1 MKYALSA
8 MNSIVVSF
16 SYALRML
23 LARPG
28 VALLNALLIALG
40 VATMT
45 VLLLVSTQMERSIS
59 RDLADVDVVVGAK
72 GSPLQMIL
80 AGVLH
85 VDVPAGNIP
94 LAAAQELAKDSRV
107 KQLIPLSLG
116 DSYEGFRIVGTTL
129 AYPALYGANLKA
141 GAMWVQPMQA
151 VAGADVSERLP
162 LGAVFAGSHGLGG
175 GGELHDK
182 STYQVVGHLERCGC
196 VLDRLILTSTESV
209 WQVHEK
215 EIALDEADKKALQ
228 DEREITFA
236 LIQYASPLAAVSFP
250 RFVNTSTELQAAA
263 PAVEITRLFRMLGVG
278 TQVLQAF
285 AAVLLAVAAISLWMA
300 ITQALRERRGDLAM
314 LRMLGASPGKVASL
328 LLFETVLLALAG
340 WAMGVLLGH
349 LLTSVI
355 GYLLVQER
363 SLVISGALV
372 LKEELLVLAGVFILS
387 VLAVAWPL
395 RQAYKLDVL
404 KQLQMR

>member
-1 MKYALSA
+1 
-8 MNSIVVSF
+8 
-16 SYALRML
+16 ML

-28 VALLNALLIALG
+28 AALLNVLLIALG

-45 VLLLVSTQMERSIS
+45 VLLLVSTQMERSFE
-59 RDLADVDVVVGAK
+59 RDLAGVDVVVGAK

-80 AGVLH
+80 AGILH

-94 LAAAQELAKDSRV
+94 LEAAQELAKDPRV

-116 DSYEGFRIVGTTL
+116 DSFEGFRIVGTTH
-129 AYPALYGANLKA
+129 AYPALYGAKLAA
-141 GAMWVQPMQA
+141 GALWTQPMQA
-151 VAGADVSERLP
+151 VAGADVSGRLS
-162 LGAVFAGSHGLGG
+162 LGATFAGTHGLAS
-175 GGELHDK
+175 GGEVHDK
-182 STYQVVGHLERCGC
+182 AKYQITGHLQRCGC

-228 DEREITFA
+228 EEREITFG
-236 LIQYASPLAAVSFP
+236 LIQYVSPLAAVSFP
-250 RFVNTSTELQAAA
+250 RFVNQSTDLQAAA
-263 PAVEITRLFRMLGVG
+263 PALEITRLFRMLGVG

-285 AAVLLAVAAISLWMA
+285 AAVLLAVAAISLWMS

-314 LRMLGASPGKVASL
+314 LRMLGASHGKVASL
-328 LLFETVLLALAG
+328 LLVETLLLALVG
-340 WAMGVLLGH
+340 WLTGVLLGH

-355 GYLLVQER
+355 AYLLAQER
-363 SLVISGALV
+363 SLVISGALW
-372 LKEELLVLAGVFILS
+372 LPEELLLLAGVLGLS

-395 RQAYKLDVL
+395 RQVYGQDVL
-404 KQLQMR
+404 KQLQTR

>member
-1 MKYALSA
+1 MEHPQSA
-8 MNSIVVSF
+8 MNSIVTSF

-23 LARPG
+23 LARPSA
-28 VALLNALLIALG
+28 ALLNALLIALG

-45 VLLLVSTQMERSIS
+45 VLLLVSTQMERSFE
-59 RDLADVDVVVGAK
+59 RDLAGVDVVVGAK

-85 VDVPAGNIP
+85 VDVPAGNMP
-94 LAAAQELAKDSRV
+94 VVAAQELAKDPRV

-116 DSYEGFRIVGTTL
+116 DSYQGARIVGTTA
-129 AYPALYGANLKA
+129 AYPALYGAKLAA
-141 GAMWVQPMQA
+141 GALWEQPMQA
-151 VAGADVSERLP
+151 VAGADAVAQLP
-162 LGAVFAGSHGLGG
+162 LNAQFAGSHGLAG
-175 GGELHDK
+175 GGEVHDK
-182 STYQVVGHLERCGC
+182 AQYTVVGHLQRCGC

-228 DEREITFA
+228 EEREITFA

-250 RFVNTSTELQAAA
+250 RFVNESTELQAAS
-263 PAVEITRLFRMLGVG
+263 PALEITRLFRMLGVG

-300 ITQALRERRGDLAM
+300 VTQALRERRGDLAM

-328 LLFETVLLALAG
+328 LLFETLLLALAG
-340 WAMGVLLGH
+340 WALGVLLGH

-355 GYLLVQER
+355 GYLLMQER

-372 LKEELLVLAGVFILS
+372 LPEELLLLAGVLGLS

-395 RQAYKLDVL
+395 RQVYRLEVL
-404 KQLQMR
+404 KQLQTR

>member
-1 MKYALSA
+1 MK
-8 MNSIVVSF
+8 NIVNTF
-16 SYALRML
+16 IYALRML

-28 VALLNALLIALG
+28 AALLNALLIALG

-45 VLLLVSTQMERSIS
+45 VLLLVSTQMERSIE
-59 RDLADVDVVVGAK
+59 RDLAGVDVVVGAK

-94 LAAAQELAKDSRV
+94 LVAAQELAKDPRV

-116 DSYEGFRIVGTTL
+116 DSYEGHRIVGTTFE
-129 AYPALYGANLKA
+129 YVNLYQAKMASGQSFNR
-141 GAMWVQPMQA
+141 PMEA
-151 VAGADVSERLP
+151 VVGADLVGKLFINDQFS
-162 LGAVFAGSHGLGG
+162 GTHGLGG
-175 GGELHDK
+175 GGEVHEK
-182 STYQVVGHLERCGC
+182 SQYFVVGQLQRCGC

-215 EIALDEADKKALQ
+215 EIALDEEDKKALQ
-228 DEREITFA
+228 EEREITFG

-250 RFVNTSTELQAAA
+250 RFVNQSTELQAAA
-263 PAVEITRLFRMLGVG
+263 PALEITRLFRMLGVG

-285 AAVLLAVAAISLWMA
+285 AAVLLAVAAISLWMSL
-300 ITQALRERRGDLAM
+300 TQALRERRSDLAM
-314 LRMLGASPGKVASL
+314 LRMLGASPSKVAGL
-328 LLFETVLLALAG
+328 LLFETLLLALAG
-340 WAMGVLLGH
+340 WVIGVLLGH

-355 GYLLVQER
+355 GYLLAQER
-363 SLVISGALV
+363 SLVISGALW
-372 LKEELLVLAGVFILS
+372 LPEELLLLAGVLGLS

-395 RQAYKLDVL
+395 RQAYRLDVL
-404 KQLQMR
+404 KQLQTR

>member
-1 MKYALSA
+1 MK
-8 MNSIVVSF
+8 NIVLTF
-16 SYALRML
+16 IYALRML

-28 VALLNALLIALG
+28 AALLNALLIALG

-45 VLLLVSTQMERSIS
+45 VLLLVSTQMERSFE
-59 RDLADVDVVVGAK
+59 RDLAGVDVVVGAK

-94 LAAAQELAKDSRV
+94 LEAAQELAKDPRV

-116 DSYEGFRIVGTTL
+116 DSFEGARIVGTTFQYVNLYQGKL
-129 AYPALYGANLKA
+129 ASGQAWNR
-141 GAMWVQPMQA
+141 PMEA
-151 VAGADVSERLP
+151 VVGADLADKLFINDQFS
-162 LGAVFAGSHGLGG
+162 GSHGLGG

-182 STYQVVGHLERCGC
+182 SKYNVVGQLQRCGC

-228 DEREITFA
+228 EEREITFG
-236 LIQYASPLAAVSFP
+236 LIQYVSPLAAVSFP
-250 RFVNTSTELQAAA
+250 RFVNSSTELQAAA
-263 PAVEITRLFRMLGVG
+263 PALEITRLFRMLGVG

-285 AAVLLAVAAISLWMA
+285 AAVLLAVAAISLWMSLTA
-300 ITQALRERRGDLAM
+300 ALRERRGDLAM
-314 LRMLGASPGKVASL
+314 LRMLGASSGKVAL
-328 LLFETVLLALAG
+328 LLLCETLLLALAG
-340 WAMGVLLGH
+340 WAIGVALGH
-349 LLTSVI
+349 LLTSLI
-355 GYLLVQER
+355 GYLLAQER
-363 SLVISGALV
+363 SLLVSGAIWLP
-372 LKEELLVLAGVFILS
+372 EELLLLAGVLGLS

-395 RQAYKLDVL
+395 RQAYRLDVL
-404 KQLQMR
+404 KQLQTR

>member
-1 MKYALSA
+1 MK
-8 MNSIVVSF
+8 SIVTSF

-28 VALLNALLIALG
+28 AALLNVLLIALG

-45 VLLLVSTQMERSIS
+45 VLLLVSTQMERSFE
-59 RDLADVDVVVGAK
+59 RDLAGIDVVVGAK

-85 VDVPAGNIP
+85 VDAPAGNIP
-94 LAAAQELAKDSRV
+94 LEAAQELAKDPRV

-116 DSYEGFRIVGTTL
+116 DSFEGFRIVGTSL
-129 AYPALYGANLKA
+129 AYPALYEAKLA
-141 GAMWVQPMQA
+141 SGAMWLQPMQA
-151 VAGADVSERLP
+151 VAGADVAAKLP
-162 LGAVFAGSHGLGG
+162 LGMVFAGSHGLAG

-182 STYQVVGHLERCGC
+182 ATYQITGHLQRCSC

-215 EIALDEADKKALQ
+215 EIALHEADKKALQ
-228 DEREITFA
+228 DEREITFG

-250 RFVNTSTELQAAA
+250 RFVNGSTELQAAA
-263 PAVEITRLFRMLGVG
+263 PALEITRLFRMLGVG

-285 AAVLLAVAAISLWMA
+285 AAVLLAVAAISLWMSL
-300 ITQALRERRGDLAM
+300 TQALRERRADLAM
-314 LRMLGASPGKVASL
+314 LRMLGASPGKVAAL
-328 LLFETVLLALAG
+328 LLFETLLLALAG
-340 WAMGVLLGH
+340 WLIGALAGH

-355 GYLLVQER
+355 AYLLEQER
-363 SLVISGALV
+363 SLMISGAVWLPQ
-372 LKEELLVLAGVFILS
+372 ELLLAAGVLGLALLS
-387 VLAVAWPL
+387 VAWPL
-395 RQAYKLDVL
+395 GQVYKLDVL
-404 KQLQMR
+404 KQLQSR

>member
-1 MKYALSA
+1 MKTIAPT
-8 MNSIVVSF
+8 F

-28 VALLNALLIALG
+28 AALLNALLIALG

-45 VLLLVSTQMERSIS
+45 VLLLVSTQMERSFEK
-59 RDLADVDVVVGAK
+59 DLAGVDVVVGAK

-94 LAAAQELAKDSRV
+94 LEAAQELAKDPRV

-116 DSYEGFRIVGTTL
+116 DSFEGARIVGTTADYL
-129 AYPALYGANLKA
+129 SLYQAKMAAGQVWAL
-141 GAMWVQPMQA
+141 PMQA
-151 VAGADVSERLP
+151 VVGADMAGKL
-162 LGAVFAGSHGLGG
+162 AINAAFAGTHGLAG
-175 GGELHDK
+175 GGEVHDK
-182 STYQVVGHLERCGC
+182 AKYTVVGQLMRCGC

-228 DEREITFA
+228 EEREITFG
-236 LIQYASPLAAVSFP
+236 LIQYSSPLAAVSFP
-250 RFVNTSTELQAAA
+250 RFVNSSTELQAAA
-263 PAVEITRLFRMLGVG
+263 PALEITRLFRMLGVG

-285 AAVLLAVAAISLWMA
+285 AAVLLAVAAISLWMSL
-300 ITQALRERRGDLAM
+300 TQALRERRGDLAM
-314 LRMLGASPGKVASL
+314 LRMLGASPGKVAGL
-328 LLFETVLLALAG
+328 LLFETLLLALAG
-340 WAMGVLLGH
+340 WAIGVALGH
-349 LLTSVI
+349 LLTSLI
-355 GYLLVQER
+355 GYLLAQEK
-363 SLVISGALV
+363 SLVVSGALW
-372 LKEELLVLAGVFILS
+372 LPQELLLLVGVLCLS

-395 RQAYKLDVL
+395 RQVYGQDVL
-404 KQLQMR
+404 KQLQTR

>member
-1 MKYALSA
+1 
-8 MNSIVVSF
+8 MNSIVNTL
-16 SYALRML
+16 SYAGRML

-28 VALLNALLIALG
+28 TALLNALLISLG

-45 VLLLVSTQMERSIS
+45 VLLLVSTQMERSLE
-59 RDLADVDVVVGAK
+59 RDLAGVDVVVGAK

-94 LAAAQELAKDSRV
+94 LEAAQALAQDPRV

-116 DSYEGFRIVGTTL
+116 DSYQGFRIVGTTP
-129 AYPALYGANLKA
+129 AYPALYQAQLAA
-141 GAMWVQPMQA
+141 GRMWTQPMQA
-151 VAGADVSERLP
+151 VAGADVARLLP
-162 LGAVFAGSHGLGG
+162 LNAVFAGSHGLGG

-182 STYQVVGHLERCGC
+182 AQYTVTGHLQRCGC

-228 DEREITFA
+228 EEREITFG

-250 RFVNTSTELQAAA
+250 RYVNSSTELQAAA
-263 PAVEITRLFRMLGVG
+263 PALEITRLFRMLGVG

-285 AAVLLAVAAISLWMA
+285 AAVLLAVAAISLWMSL
-300 ITQALRERRGDLAM
+300 TQALRERRGDLAM
-314 LRMLGASPGKVASL
+314 LRMLGARPSKVAGL
-328 LLFETVLLALAG
+328 LLFETLLLACAG
-340 WAMGVLLGH
+340 WGIGLLLGH
-349 LLTSVI
+349 GLTSLI
-355 GYLLVQER
+355 GYLLAQER
-363 SLVISGALV
+363 SLLITGALW
-372 LKEELLVLAGVFILS
+372 LPQELLLLAGVLLLS

-395 RQAYKLDVL
+395 WQAYRLDVL
-404 KQLQMR
+404 KQLNLR

>member
-1 MKYALSA
+1 MKL
-8 MNSIVVSF
+8 IVNTF

-45 VLLLVSTQMERSIS
+45 VLLLVSTQMERSFE
-59 RDLADVDVVVGAK
+59 RDLAGVDVVVGAK

-94 LAAAQELAKDSRV
+94 LVAAQELAKDPRV

-116 DSYEGFRIVGTTL
+116 DSYQGFRIVGTTFE
-129 AYPALYGANLKA
+129 YVNLYQAKMDKGQSFVA
-141 GAMWVQPMQA
+141 PMQA
-151 VAGADVSERLP
+151 VVGADLADKLSINDQ
-162 LGAVFAGSHGLGG
+162 FSGSHGLGS
-175 GGELHDK
+175 GGELH
-182 STYQVVGHLERCGC
+182 SNSQYTVVGQLQRCGC

-215 EIALDEADKKALQ
+215 EIALDDADKKALQ
-228 DEREITFA
+228 EEREITFG

-250 RFVNTSTELQAAA
+250 RFVNQSTELQAAA
-263 PAVEITRLFRMLGVG
+263 PALEITRLFRMLGVG

-285 AAVLLAVAAISLWMA
+285 AAVLLAVAAISLWMSLS
-300 ITQALRERRGDLAM
+300 QALRERRSDLAM

-328 LLFETVLLALAG
+328 LLFETLLLALAG
-340 WAMGVLLGH
+340 WVIGVLLGR

-355 GYLLVQER
+355 AYLLAQER
-363 SLVISGALV
+363 SLVISGALW
-372 LKEELLVLAGVFILS
+372 LSEELLLLAGVLGLS

-404 KQLQMR
+404 KQLQIR

>member
-1 MKYALSA
+1 MKL
-8 MNSIVVSF
+8 IVTTF

-28 VALLNALLIALG
+28 AALLNALLIALG

-45 VLLLVSTQMERSIS
+45 VLLLVSTQMERSFE
-59 RDLADVDVVVGAK
+59 RDLAGVDVVVGAK

-94 LAAAQELAKDSRV
+94 LEAAQELAKDPRV
-107 KQLIPLSLG
+107 KRLIPLSLG
-116 DSYEGFRIVGTTL
+116 DSFEGARIVGTTFE
-129 AYPALYGANLKA
+129 YVNLYQAKMATGQSWT
-141 GAMWVQPMQA
+141 GPMQ
-151 VAGADVSERLP
+151 VVVGADLETKLP
-162 LGAVFAGSHGLGG
+162 INAVFAGTHGLAG
-175 GGELHDK
+175 GGEVHDK
-182 STYQVVGHLERCGC
+182 SKYTVVGQLQRCGC

-228 DEREITFA
+228 AEREITFG

-250 RFVNTSTELQAAA
+250 RFVNSSTELQAAA
-263 PAVEITRLFRMLGVG
+263 PALEITRLFRMLGVG

-285 AAVLLAVAAISLWMA
+285 AAVMAAVAAISLWMSL
-300 ITQALRERRGDLAM
+300 TQALRERRGDLAM
-314 LRMLGASPGKVASL
+314 LRMLGASPSKVALL
-328 LLFETVLLALAG
+328 LLFETLLLALAG
-340 WAMGVLLGH
+340 WALGVLLGH
-349 LLTSVI
+349 LLTSLI
-355 GYLLVQER
+355 GYLLAQER
-363 SLVISGALV
+363 SLVVSGFVWLPQ
-372 LKEELLVLAGVFILS
+372 ELLLLAGVLALS

-395 RQAYKLDVL
+395 RQAYRLDVL
-404 KQLQMR
+404 KLLQTR

>member
-1 MKYALSA
+1 MKLIVNTLS
-8 MNSIVVSF
+8 NTF

-28 VALLNALLIALG
+28 AALLNALLIALS

-45 VLLLVSTQMERSIS
+45 VLLLVSTQMERSME
-59 RDLADVDVVVGAK
+59 RDLTGVDAVVGAK

-94 LAAAQELAKDSRV
+94 LEAAQELAKDSRV
-107 KQLIPLSLG
+107 KRLIPLSLG
-116 DSYEGFRIVGTTL
+116 DSFEGARIVGTTADYLSLYQAKL
-129 AYPALYGANLKA
+129 AA
-141 GAMWVQPMQA
+141 GQVWMQPMQA
-151 VAGADVSERLP
+151 VAGADMAGKLP
-162 LGAVFAGSHGLGG
+162 IHAAFAGTHGLGG
-175 GGELHDK
+175 GGEVHIAAK
-182 STYQVVGHLERCGC
+182 YTVVGQLARCGC

-228 DEREITFA
+228 EEREITFG

-250 RFVNTSTELQAAA
+250 RFVNSSTEMQAAA
-263 PAVEITRLFRMLGVG
+263 PALEITRLFRMIGVG

-285 AAVLLAVAAISLWMA
+285 AAVLLAVAAISLWMSLS
-300 ITQALRERRGDLAM
+300 QALRERRGDLAT
-314 LRMLGASPGKVASL
+314 LRMLGASPAKVAGL
-328 LLFETVLLALAG
+328 LLIETLLLALAG
-340 WAMGVLLGH
+340 WAMGVMLGH
-349 LLTSVI
+349 LLTSLI
-355 GYLLVQER
+355 GYLLAQEK
-363 SLVISGALV
+363 SLVVSGALW
-372 LKEELLVLAGVFILS
+372 LPQELLLLVGVLAIS

-395 RQAYKLDVL
+395 RLAYAQDVL
-404 KQLQMR
+404 KQLNAR

>member
-1 MKYALSA
+1 MKNIVSALTYAT
-8 MNSIVVSF
+8 
-16 SYALRML
+16 RMM

-28 VALLNALLIALG
+28 AALLNALLIALG

-59 RDLADVDVVVGAK
+59 RDLAGVDMVVGAK

-94 LAAAQELAKDSRV
+94 LQAAEDLAKDPRI

-116 DSYEGFRIVGTTL
+116 DSYLGFRIVGTTL
-129 AYPALYGANLKA
+129 AYPALYDAKLAG
-141 GAMWVQPMQA
+141 GAMWTQPMQA
-151 VAGADVSERLP
+151 VAGADVVSQLP
-162 LGAVFAGSHGLGG
+162 LGAQFAGSHGLAG
-175 GGELHDK
+175 GGEVHDK
-182 STYQVVGHLERCGC
+182 LKYTAVGHLQRCGC

-215 EIALDEADKKALQ
+215 EIALDEADKIALQ
-228 DEREITFA
+228 EEREITFA

-250 RFVNTSTELQAAA
+250 RYVNQSTELQAAA
-263 PAVEITRLFRMLGVG
+263 PALEITRLFRMLGVG

-285 AAVLLAVAAISLWMA
+285 AAVLLAVAAMSLWMSLTA
-300 ITQALRERRGDLAM
+300 ALRERRGDLAM
-314 LRMLGASPGKVASL
+314 LRMLGASKSKVAGL
-328 LLFETVLLALAG
+328 LLIETLLLALAG
-340 WAMGVLLGH
+340 WVIGMALGH
-349 LLTSVI
+349 LLTSLI
-355 GYLLVQER
+355 GYLLGQER
-363 SLVISGALV
+363 SLVVSGAV
-372 LKEELLVLAGVFILS
+372 WVPQELLLLAGVLGLS

-395 RQAYKLDVL
+395 RQVYQLDVL
-404 KQLQMR
+404 EQLQTR